1 MPGQAGANGT
11 DRLPH
16 VPMRMTGAHL
26 DQMERK
32 LVRNGKMY
40 RTKPGRILLATV
52 AVLGLAGAAG
62 ADVYG
67 GPGVGS
73 GWSIFGPVHGSGWD
87 INHDG
92 VNDIG
97 GWSIFGPVHGSGW
110 DINHDGVNDIG
121 GWSIFGPVSG
131 SGWSIF
137 GPVHGSGWSIFG
149 PVNGSGWNIDCLFNC
164 SGNFD
169 LPTAVRSGVPVLVA
183 KPPVAVMPARPA
195 GPALVA
201 VHCTFSEDVMLL
213 AKSVDDCEAAGGEVD
228 EALKAASDAASGG
241 SGSDSGN

>member
-1 MPGQAGANGT
+1 
-11 DRLPH
+11 
-16 VPMRMTGAHL
+16 
-26 DQMERK
+26 
-32 LVRNGKMY
+32 MY

-110 DINHDGVNDIG
+110 SIFGPVHGSGWDINHDGVNDIG
-121 GWSIFGPVSG
+121 GWSIFGPVN
-131 SGWSIF
+131 
-137 GPVHGSGWSIFG
+137 GSGWSIFG

-228 EALKAASDAASGG
+228 EALKAASNAASGTDSG
-241 SGSDSGN
+241 DSGSDSGN